1 MVRLHLY
8 SVLATLKV
16 IALVL
21 KALDYYYEFFV
32 KSRVVKLSALK
43 LLRKE
48 SNRVLLLSILL

>member
-1 MVRLHLY
+1 MVRPHLY

-21 KALDYYYEFFV
+21 KALDYCYKFFV
-32 KSRVVKLSALK
+32 RSRVVDLYSFK

-48 SNRVLLLSILL
+48 C